1 MENEKKIKEIDT
13 DFLEEDA
20 RKRFFGQGGVDELI
34 DLLDDED
41 ETEYKKWENLRDIAS
56 DKYDFTGFDHVNCYD
71 KKNFLAGTLEALER
85 TRRRLS
91 ISTAEKLIDFLFVF
105 GYSLKRIIYILYCQ
119 GYVDWFGRDVQNYIN
134 RNRFRLNKERQELI
148 DQMNDEIKGVFQQM
162 KASVMKAEERALN
175 KYLSDI
181 KEIQDELINV
191 SPVKEPAKYGR
202 FTSQLEKLLE
212 KVKKMHGIEALRD
225 ASIDISKDRAKLH
238 SRRAVELG
246 LLDDVIK
253 ENNQSS
259 RDVTSSATITETQ
272 VHVIE

>member
-134 RNRFRLNKERQELI
+134 RNRFRIRKILL
-148 DQMNDEIKGVFQQM
+148 
-162 KASVMKAEERALN
+162 
-175 KYLSDI
+175 
-181 KEIQDELINV
+181 NV
-191 SPVKEPAKYGR
+191 SVTRRQRLYR
-202 FTSQLEKLLE
+202 Y
-212 KVKKMHGIEALRD
+212 
-225 ASIDISKDRAKLH
+225 
-238 SRRAVELG
+238 RAV
-246 LLDDVIK
+246 
-253 ENNQSS
+253 SS
-259 RDVTSSATITETQ
+259 SWRRLFRLKLMKKTI
-272 VHVIE
+272 